1 MGKENEAAGVL
12 AKVEEWK
19 EVLPEKLVAA
29 AVGDYSRESGYSWQS
44 SILASKVSMESW
56 RGGTRIIRAGGG
68 VTDLFLGW
76 HLGPSG
82 EGAMVEIKIAADK
95 MGETLKVEASGHRQA
110 LKALMGEKL
119 PKLPDVSPDSLWVGY
134 FGATR
139 VVEKREGKEVATV
152 EVSPWEWHAK
162 KKVYFGQHFSPY
174 AGGTG

>member
-1 MGKENEAAGVL
+1 MEKENEAAGVL

-19 EVLPEKLVAA
+19 EVLPEELVAA
-29 AVGDYSRESGYSWQS
+29 AVGDYSQESGYSWQS
-44 SILASKVSMESW
+44 SILAPEVNMESW
-56 RGGTRIIRAGGG
+56 RGGMRMTRAGE

-82 EGAMVEIKIAADK
+82 EGAIVKIKIAADK
-95 MGETLKVEASGHRQA
+95 MGETLKVEVSGYREA